1 MAKTIA
7 IHNAGDVPGVAI
19 KSADDLCIAAITP
32 FTTID
37 FPGLLSAVV
46 FIQGCPWRCPY
57 CQNAW
62 MQSRE
67 RVSGAEIITWDSV
80 RTLLKKRRGL
90 LDGVVFSGG
99 EPCIDSALPSAME
112 EVKALGMKVGLHT
125 SGAYPRHLKEVLPL
139 LDWVGLD
146 VKGPPENPEV
156 FNRAAGRDNAH
167 LSFLESFEALKEA
180 RVSYEARTTAHP
192 ELLSSDDIL
201 SAALWLKK
209 NGCTTY
215 ALQIY
220 RAPPGVKPTLAAV
233 GSDYPGEEHVSQLK
247 ALFPSFT
254 LRRG

>member
-7 IHNAGDVPGVAI
+7 INNAGAVPGVAI
-19 KSADDLCIAAITP
+19 KSAENLRIAAITP

-37 FPGLLSAVV
+37 FPGLLSAVI

-67 RVSGAEIITWDSV
+67 RLEGTEIITWDSV
-80 RTLLKKRRGL
+80 RALLKKRHGL

-99 EPCIDSALPSAME
+99 EPCIDPALLSAMQ

-146 VKGPPENPEV
+146 VKGPPEAPEV
-156 FNRAAGRDNAH
+156 FNRAAGRERAH
-167 LSFLESFEALKEA
+167 VSFLESFEAIKETGVA
-180 RVSYEARTTAHP
+180 YEARTTAHP
-192 ELLSSDDIL
+192 DLLSSEDIL
-201 SAALWLKK
+201 SAALWLKE

-220 RAPPGVKPTLAAV
+220 RAPPGIKAPLSAV
-233 GSDYPGEEHVSQLK
+233 GSDYPSEELVSKLK
-247 ALFPSFT
+247 ALFPNFT

>member
-7 IHNAGDVPGVAI
+7 IHAGDAPGVAI
-19 KSADDLCIAAITP
+19 KGADELRIAAITP

-67 RVSGAEIITWDSV
+67 RVEGGEIVTWDSV
-80 RTLLKKRRGL
+80 RALLKKRRGL

-99 EPCIDSALPSAME
+99 EPCIDPALATAIK
-112 EVKALGMKVGLHT
+112 EVKALSMKVGLHT
-125 SGAYPRHLKEVLPL
+125 SGAYPRHLKEVLPY
-139 LDWVGLD
+139 LDWIGLD
-146 VKGPPENPEV
+146 VKGPPEAPEV
-156 FNRAAGRDNAH
+156 FDRAAGREKAH
-167 LSFLESFEALKEA
+167 LSFLESFEAIKA
-180 RVSYEARTTAHP
+180 AGVSYEARTTAHP
-192 ELLSSDDIL
+192 DLLSAEDIL

-220 RAPPGVKPTLAAV
+220 RAPPGIDAPLNPV
-233 GSDYPGEEHVSQLK
+233 GSNYPADALIEKLK

-254 LRRG
+254 LRRA

>member
-1 MAKTIA
+1 MAKTVVI
-7 IHNAGDVPGVAI
+7 NAGEVPGVAV
-19 KSADDLCIAAITP
+19 KSADDLRIAAITP

-37 FPGLLSAVV
+37 FPGLLSAVI

-67 RVSGAEIITWDSV
+67 RGEGAEIITWDSV
-80 RTLLKKRRGL
+80 RALLKKRHGL

-99 EPCIDSALPSAME
+99 EPCMDPALPAAMQ

-125 SGAYPRHLKEVLPL
+125 SGAYPRHLKEVLPY

-146 VKGPPENPEV
+146 VKGPPEAPEV
-156 FNRAAGRDNAH
+156 FDRAAGREKAH
-167 LSFLESFEALKEA
+167 LSFLESFEAIKEA
-180 RVSYEARTTAHP
+180 GLSYEARTTAHP
-192 ELLSSDDIL
+192 DLLSAEDIL

-220 RAPPGVKPTLAAV
+220 RAPPNVKPTLSSV
-233 GSDYPGEEHVSQLK
+233 GSDYPGEALIEKLT
-247 ALFPSFT
+247 ALFPTFT
-254 LRRG
+254 LRRS

>member
-1 MAKTIA
+1 MAKTVV
-7 IHNAGDVPGVAI
+7 IHAGETPGVTV
-19 KSADDLCIAAITP
+19 KSADELRIAAITP

-62 MQSRE
+62 MQSRQ
-67 RVSGAEIITWDSV
+67 RVEGAQMISWESV

-99 EPCIDSALPSAME
+99 EPCTDPALPAAIE
-112 EVKALGMKVGLHT
+112 EVKAQSMKVGLHT

-146 VKGPPENPEV
+146 VKGPPETPEV
-156 FNRAAGRDNAH
+156 FNRAAGKDKAH
-167 LSFLESFEALKEA
+167 FSFLDSFEAIKTSG
-180 RVSYEARTTAHP
+180 VSYEARTTAHP
-192 ELLSSDDIL
+192 DIL
-201 SAALWLKK
+201 SAGDILRTALWLKK

-220 RAPPGVKPTLAAV
+220 RAPPGSKSPLPAV
-233 GSDYPGEEHVSQLK
+233 GSDYPGEALIEKLK
-247 ALFPSFT
+247 ALFPNFI
-254 LRRG
+254 LRRS